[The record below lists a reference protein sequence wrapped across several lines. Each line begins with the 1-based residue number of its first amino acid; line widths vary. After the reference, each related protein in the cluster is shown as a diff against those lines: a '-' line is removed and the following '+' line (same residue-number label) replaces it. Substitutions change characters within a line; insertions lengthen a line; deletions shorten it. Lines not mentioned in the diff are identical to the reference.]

1 MRMRFLPFFFL
12 SICCLLTTIV
22 SAQYLE
28 LGVKGGISVYS
39 GDLSPA
45 EFGLFVE
52 DMNFAGGAYLRY
64 RPSDR
69 FGIRVNGN
77 FGRISAERSSTL
89 QNENGVSTPISR
101 NFRSSITE
109 FNLVAEYDL
118 FYVGDRNYNHL
129 AAYIYGGVGV
139 LSYNPE
145 GELDGTFYDLQPL
158 RTEGQGLDPTR
169 YAAAPYELTR
179 VVGILGGGIRY
190 RFGERIVLGLE
201 GGLRYTGTDYL
212 DDVGYTEV
220 RYLDILELSP
230 EGSLAARFSNPAV
243 QNVAGV
249 EDLTYRRGGE
259 FNDYYFVGGLT
270 LGIIIGDGGTGR
282 GRSGCYNF

>member
-1 MRMRFLPFFFL
+1 MRLLPL
-12 SICCLLTTIV
+12 SLVMFCCFVAT
-22 SAQYLE
+22 SANAQYLE
-28 LGVKGGISVYS
+28 LGVKGGVAVYS

-64 RPSDR
+64 RPTDR
-69 FGIRVNGN
+69 FGVRVNGN
-77 FGRISAERSSTL
+77 FGRISAERETTL
-89 QNENGVSTPISR
+89 LNENNELVPVSR
-101 NFRSSITE
+101 NFRSRITE

-118 FYVGDRNYNHL
+118 FYIGDRSYNHL

-145 GELDGTFYDLQPL
+145 GELDGTFYELQPL

-179 VVGILGGGIRY
+179 VIGILGGGIRY

-201 GGLRYTGTDYL
+201 GGIRYTGTDYL
-212 DDVGYTEV
+212 DDIGDTEV

-243 QNVAGV
+243 QNVASV

-270 LGIIIGDGGTGR
+270 LGIIIGEGGTGR